1 MLLDLKL
8 VPETSGARPPMGVR
22 EGQELTCHKVARM
35 RRHEVEKASFRFG
48 VAEGLQCVDMDR
60 GDAHGTMIRA
70 AFSDSSSARQG
81 PGGRTQAGKPTSR
94 PPGTKQRHATHRS
107 N

>member
-1 MLLDLKL
+1 MLRDLKL
-8 VPETSGARPPMGVR
+8 VPETSGAPPQRDVR
-22 EGQELTCHKVARM
+22 EGEELTRHKVARM

-48 VAEGLQCVDMDR
+48 VGEGLQCVDMDR

-81 PGGRTQAGKPTSR
+81 PAGRTLVGKPLRDRLATM
-94 PPGTKQRHATHRS
+94 QRHTT
-107 N
+107 